1 MEIKTD
7 WYYSVK
13 YYDRLKVLFKK
24 REAKLQA
31 KPRVFKPDDTRLRFF
46 SNIVK
51 ISDKDQLILAL
62 IF

>member
-13 YYDRLKVLFKK
+13 YYDGFKVLFKK

-31 KPRVFKPDDTRLRFF
+31 KSRVFKPDDTRLRFF

>member
-31 KPRVFKPDDTRLRFF
+31 KPRLFWSKILDVKFSRVIKINFFCVFYMNYLC
-46 SNIVK
+46 
-51 ISDKDQLILAL
+51 
-62 IF
+62 

>member
-13 YYDRLKVLFKK
+13 YYDGFKVLFKK

-46 SNIVK
+46 RTSSKSLIK
-51 ISDKDQLILAL
+51 INSFLH
-62 IF
+62 